1 MATTPVAQ
9 VPMKEMWE
17 QQKKSLRTKFP
28 NLTDEDLRFEAN
40 QKEEMLAKLSKKLG
54 KTKEEL
60 AVYFTAK

>member
-28 NLTDEDLRFEAN
+28 NLTDEDLRFEVD
-40 QKEEMLAKLSKKLG
+40 QKEEMLANLSKKLG

-60 AVYFTAK
+60 AEFFTAK

>member
-1 MATTPVAQ
+1 MATTPVTQ

-28 NLTDEDLRFEAN
+28 NLTDEDLRFEAK

-60 AVYFTAK
+60 AVYFPAK

>member
-1 MATTPVAQ
+1 MATTPVTQ
-9 VPMKEMWE
+9 VPKKEMWE

-28 NLTDEDLRFEAN
+28 SLTEEDLHFEEN
-40 QKEEMLAKLSKKLG
+40 KKEEMLAKLSKKLG

>member
-1 MATTPVAQ
+1 MATTPVTK
-9 VPMKEMWE
+9 VPKKEMWE

-28 NLTDEDLRFEAN
+28 SLTEEDLHFEEN
-40 QKEEMLAKLSKKLG
+40 KKEEMLAKLSKKLG

>member
-28 NLTDEDLRFEAN
+28 NLTDEDLRFEVD
-40 QKEEMLAKLSKKLG
+40 QKEEMLANLSKKLG

-60 AVYFTAK
+60 AVFFTAK